1 MTIHN
6 VNEVR
11 KSEQYP
17 VEYSPSVSQETS
29 LPIPLT
35 DGAPLGQ
42 DGVKVEKTSQ
52 TQYIVQAGDT
62 PKVIAKKFGLTGQ
75 EAKDFAAKIE
85 ETAVK
90 DGKYHDFGFRAGDTI
105 SLPGSFGDAIEK
117 MRKNGTYYTD
127 LASINEDFIQKT
139 NARKGIAPE
148 RVNVPDKK
156 EVSEKTPSVEPAQET
171 KTPVKTP
178 AVQPGQEVKAP
189 VKPGIT
195 PAVKNID
202 GYNTPENTTLVK
214 LSDLKKDNQGRYII
228 PKGNFAIES
237 SELPGNEIKFVLE
250 DKESN
255 LVFNGKIDKKGE
267 SNYKA
272 PVTADI
278 IMKNDEPSDKVY
290 KDGDFE
296 FRGTKYYY
304 QGKEINP
311 DEWDIQIQDVK
322 NASTGKN
329 AGIKIRAVKKDTVQ
343 SSKDVKWTE
352 RKVDI
357 TGPGNFYAE
366 EVDCPLSADV
376 GKFEIGALKK
386 GASGSLSGNGNIQEM
401 DIGNNHGYSFT
412 SQNEVNIR
420 NLESGRV
427 FGDNVDV
434 ADMNGGKY
442 HANGTVYNLYG
453 GELSSPKA
461 NVVIMNGGHVLAAN
475 SIKVMQGGYLD
486 LYKVRYSQPGKTTIE
501 NYIAGRIDSCDKAV
515 VVIQNGFE
523 KTLLAQADSPL
534 KEKRGGVISDKEPPV
549 ETSVPQGEKVQ
560 TAGVGDTV
568 IGWFKKLFS

>member
-6 VNEVR
+6 INEVR

-17 VEYSPSVSQETS
+17 VEYSLSVSQETS
-29 LPIPLT
+29 SPIPLT

-75 EAKDFAAKIE
+75 EAKDFVAKIK

-90 DGKYHDFGFRAGDTI
+90 DGKYHDFGFRTGDTI
-105 SLPGSFGDAIEK
+105 SLPGNFGDAIEK

-127 LASINEDFIQKT
+127 LASINADFIQKT
-139 NARKGIAPE
+139 NARKGTAHE

-156 EVSEKTPSVEPAQET
+156 EISEKTPSVE
-171 KTPVKTP
+171 
-178 AVQPGQEVKAP
+178 PGQEVKAP

-195 PAVKNID
+195 PAVKNIK

-214 LSDLKKDNQGRYII
+214 LSDLKKDTQGRYII

-237 SELPGNEIKFVLE
+237 SELPGNEIKFVLG

-255 LVFNGKIDKKGE
+255 LVFNGKIDKKEE

-311 DEWDIQIQDVK
+311 DEWDIQIQDIK

-352 RKVDI
+352 RKIDI

-401 DIGNNHGYSFT
+401 DIGNNCGYSFT

-420 NLESGRV
+420 NLKSGRV
-427 FGDNVDV
+427 LGDNVDV

-442 HANGTVYNLYG
+442 NANGTVYNLYG

-461 NVVIMNGGHVLAAN
+461 NVVIMNGGHVLGAN
-475 SIKVMQGGYLD
+475 SIKVMQGGFLD

-501 NYIAGRIDSCDKAV
+501 NYIAGKIDSCDKAL
-515 VVIQNGFE
+515 VVIQNGFDNA
-523 KTLLAQADSPL
+523 LLAQADSPF
-534 KEKRGGVISDKEPPV
+534 KEKRGGIISDKEPPKY
-549 ETSVPQGEKVQ
+549 TSVPAGYNVQ
-560 TAGVGDTV
+560 TAGIGDTV
-568 IGWFKKLFS
+568 IGWFKKIFS